1 MSLHLTPQTVQRRP
15 LGPSNTNTQAFLAN
29 KKDVKVRAKA
39 DSTGG
44 GLENDKMVIIKHHHS
59 VKKLQTAS
67 VTKRNLRERTRVR
80 GVNDGFGKLKQYVPN
95 MRNKSSKVETLRGA
109 IEYIKQLKEL
119 LGEEMNDSNSM
130 KADYDD
136 CTGMIKILILE
147 FIIMFNIFRRV
158 LFL

>member
-1 MSLHLTPQTVQRRP
+1 MSLHVSPQIGQRKP
-15 LGPSNTNTQAFLAN
+15 LGPSNINTQAYNAN

-44 GLENDKMVIIKHHHS
+44 GLENDKMMIIKHHHS
-59 VKKLQTAS
+59 VKKPQTAS

-119 LGEEMNDSNSM
+119 LGEEMNDNSK
-130 KADYDD
+130 KAEYDD
-136 CTGMIKILILE
+136 CTGMINISIVMI
-147 FIIMFNIFRRV
+147 FIIFNIFRRV
-158 LFL
+158 FFF